1 MESGF
6 IVEVGPIKF
15 FDRLGKR
22 DWGVRRIKETDFQII
37 QLVER
42 RYRVTVEF

>member
-6 IVEVGPIKF
+6 IVEVGPVKF
-15 FDRLGKR
+15 TGRLGKR
-22 DWGVRRIKETDFQII
+22 HWGVRGIRETDFQII